1 MKIGWLPVFGLAV
14 AVALTSVFLIVVQ
27 YEFPQQGFQQ
37 FPTNMTLVPIEE
49 NVGQEVSATL
59 WGQRQLDLIVLA
71 FILFATATCCR
82 AMLRVEEREKA

>member
-14 AVALTSVFLIVVQ
+14 AVALTFVFLIVAQ
-27 YEFPQQGFQQ
+27 YEFPQQGFRQ
-37 FPTNMTLVPIEE
+37 FPINMTLVPIEE

-71 FILFATATCCR
+71 FVLFATATCCR
-82 AMLRVEEREKA
+82 AMFRVEEREDT